1 MEKIKYFLIIVLLIL
16 CILHLLEILKV
27 NSNFKLVLLILLL
40 IVNIKSLE
48 NFSVYR
54 SLNDNYI
61 EDTGRIFYENP
72 TNTTFNENR
81 QDLNIFKKN
90 KCSPDCCPSQY
101 SCDRGCICI
110 DDSQKE
116 QLYSRGGNKD
126 INCHYL

>member
-27 NSNFKLVLLILLL
+27 NSNFKLTLLILLL

-48 NFSVYR
+48 KFSVYR

-72 TNTTFNENR
+72 TNITFNENR
-81 QDLNIFKKN
+81 QDLNILKKN

-110 DDSQKE
+110 DDEQKE
-116 QLYSRGGNKD
+116 LLYSRGGNKD